1 MPVETIIG
9 SLTNLP
15 VDIYQIIAWIKAN
28 IAAEF
33 ATRNSIDGLST
44 LPTLPVSSAPSGS
57 GDALAPIT
65 TTDNTTTV
73 AVVPQVYTS
82 TYSPPDFCSWA
93 SNDTICCKQWLFD

>member
-44 LPTLPVSSAPSGS
+44 LPTLPVSTIPSGS
-57 GDALAPIT
+57 GDALTPTNTTST
-65 TTDNTTTV
+65 TT
-73 AVVPQVYTS
+73 VPQVYTT